1 MRKFFRV
8 LAALGL
14 IASPLAADQNDPALD
29 PLFAELKSAPGAER
43 GRSITREI
51 WNIWHDVDDAD
62 TAALLST
69 GVALMTAG
77 FHARALEVFTRVTD
91 REPDFAEGW
100 NKRATVLYMLDRND
114 ESLADIRRTLELEPR
129 HFGALSGLGLIYLE
143 TGKYR
148 AALVAFSNARNLNP
162 FMPGVDENI
171 ETTKRLLRGNT
182 I

>member
-1 MRKFFRV
+1 MRKLCGLF
-8 LAALGL
+8 AALCM
-14 IASPLAADQNDPALD
+14 IAPPMAADQNDPVLDELFQAL
-29 PLFAELKSAPGAER
+29 KTAPDIER

-62 TAALLST
+62 VAALLST

-77 FHARALEVFTRVTD
+77 YHGRALEVFTRVVD
-91 REPDFAEGW
+91 RAPEFAEGW
-100 NKRATVLYMLDRND
+100 NKRATVLYMLDRNE
-114 ESLADIRRTLELEPR
+114 ESLSDIRHTLELEPR

-143 TGKYR
+143 TGQYR
-148 AALVAFSNARNLNP
+148 AALVAFSNARRLNP

-171 ETTKRLLRGNT
+171 ETTQRLLRGST